1 MNVGIKNSPA
11 PGRYG
16 SKEKKMTAT
25 QVAKELFKNMG
36 KYESVVIDTGYCKI
50 DVYEI
55 GVSGGYYH
63 MNPKEDDWSL
73 NQDNIQRH
81 YVFEKTEYGYIGRH
95 KSLKGIKHIVI
106 K

>member
-1 MNVGIKNSPA
+1 
-11 PGRYG
+11 
-16 SKEKKMTAT
+16 MTAT
-25 QVAKELFKNMG
+25 QVAKELFKNIG
-36 KYESVVIDTGYCKI
+36 KYESVVIDAGHCKI

-55 GVSGGYYH
+55 GVSGGYYY

-95 KSLKGIKHIVI
+95 KNSKGIKRIVI